1 MINQI
6 VTLDMHE
13 IPSNG
18 SLRKNSLIDKDFKKN
33 LLCII
38 YSFELKKFSAKHPK
52 KGISLSLSLS
62 SNLTN

>member
-1 MINQI
+1 MTNSYQN

-13 IPSNG
+13 IPSDG
-18 SLRKNSLIDKDFKKN
+18 SLRKNSTIDKDFKKN

-38 YSFELKKFSAKHPK
+38 FSFKLKKFSAKHPK
-52 KGISLSLSLS
+52 KGTSLS